1 MERPEIITYVCTG
14 HGPSYVI
21 KRRYLHPKHSWT
33 PDAAI
38 GRRTYPGRDGS
49 GRSSVPSSPLLSMA
63 MTCPMVGRLDRSDC
77 TQRSATCTHRSACRG
92 ACSCPSTPKSASMT
106 SLALFSIQC
115 CHTCAHMPTVYDLSL
130 QTSSEF
136 NSIQG
141 RDAKGLIRRSFFFCI
156 THVFDEAFR
165 VLAFESV
172 DLVAGDDLQH

>member
-106 SLALFSIQC
+106 SLALFSIQWTSAATPA
-115 CHTCAHMPTVYDLSL
+115 HTCPRSMTLAYKPAL
-130 QTSSEF
+130 
-136 NSIQG
+136 NSI
-141 RDAKGLIRRSFFFCI
+141 R
-156 THVFDEAFR
+156 FR
-165 VLAFESV
+165 EGMPRA
-172 DLVAGDDLQH
+172 

>member
-77 TQRSATCTHRSACRG
+77 TQRSATCTHRSACHG
-92 ACSCPSTPKSASMT
+92 PCSCPSMPKSQSTT
-106 SLALFSIQC
+106 SLALFSVQC
-115 CHTCAHMPTVYDLSL
+115 CHTCAHMPKFSTLSL
-130 QTSSEF
+130 QTSSNPQRIQFDSGKGMPRYQEVFWILLTYSTRPSEF
-136 NSIQG
+136 WPS
-141 RDAKGLIRRSFFFCI
+141 K
-156 THVFDEAFR
+156 V
-165 VLAFESV
+165 
-172 DLVAGDDLQH
+172 